1 MFNVFNSICEVLKP
15 KNLFFSM
22 VAKNAGDEKVEIK
35 GGEYKRIMR
44 YYDRKWIFII
54 ALFFAFV
61 CGAMP
66 MVMNVLMGNLA
77 TLITTST
84 DFVDAVVQLI
94 IKMVIYIICFTVMM
108 LIQHLVAGYSNPFFI
123 SDLRMHLYKKLMEL
137 DISYFD
143 QNETG
148 LLLSRLTNDCAVLN
162 EVYITKF
169 IMAFQNT
176 VQAIAGII
184 LSFVLAWRVTL
195 AVFITYP
202 ICGFIYW
209 YGQTYVT
216 NLWKEFNESTAD
228 AGTKAEQVINAF
240 RTVKSFDN
248 EMYEAEEYRKS
259 LDKIMA
265 VFNKGSKIQGT
276 EDGLIHMIIHAMIL
290 SFQYFSCWIIVRRP
304 NWGMENGDLM
314 SLMMSLIFSA
324 LGISTALALVED
336 FDRAKIS
343 AAKILQILEAPVEV
357 DQRVGEEPQTT
368 IKGKVEFRN
377 VCFKYKGRAEYAL
390 KNLNFTV
397 NPGET
402 VALIGE
408 SGCGK
413 STTLQLLQRF
423 YEIESGEILVDD
435 VNITKWSPKY
445 LRSQISIVP
454 QGPVL
459 FSMSIK
465 DNIRYAVPD
474 ASDKDIAEAAQTG
487 NAHPF
492 IMTFPDNYNTMVEP
506 SSLSGG
512 QKQRICISRAIL
524 VGSPI
529 LLLDEATAALD
540 TESEKL
546 VQASLE
552 VARKGKTAIVVA
564 HRLATVMNADR
575 ILVFKE
581 GHIVEEGKHDE
592 LMKKNGIY
600 ADLVKFQLQ

>member
-1 MFNVFNSICEVLKP
+1 MPVGKVD
-15 KNLFFSM
+15 
-22 VAKNAGDEKVEIK
+22 DEKVNVE
-35 GGEYKRIMR
+35 GGEYFKIMK
-44 YYDRKWIFII
+44 YYDRKWIFIV

-61 CGAMP
+61 CGAAP
-66 MVMNVLMGNLA
+66 MVMNVLMGDLA
-77 TLITTST
+77 TIITTTT
-84 DFVDAVVQLI
+84 DFVDAVVTLI
-94 IKMVIYIICFTVMM
+94 IRMVIYIVCFTVLM
-108 LIQHLVAGYSNPFFI
+108 LIQHTVAGYSNPFFI
-123 SDLRMHLYKKLMEL
+123 SDIRKHVYKKLMEL
-137 DISYFD
+137 DVSYFD
-143 QNETG
+143 KTETG
-148 LLLSRLTNDCAVLN
+148 VLITRLTNDCAVLN

-169 IMAFQNT
+169 IMAFQNGT
-176 VQAIAGII
+176 QAVAGII
-184 LSFVLAWRVTL
+184 LAFVLTWRVTL

-202 ICGFIYW
+202 LCGFVYW
-209 YGQTYVT
+209 YGQTKIT
-216 NLWKEFNESTAD
+216 NLWKEYNQSTAN

-248 EMYEAEEYRKS
+248 ETYEAELYRKS
-259 LDKIMA
+259 LNQIMD
-265 VFNKGSKIQGT
+265 VFNKGSKIQGL
-276 EDGLIHMIIHAMIL
+276 EDGTIHMIIHAMIIA
-290 SFQYFSCWIIVRRP
+290 FQYFSCWIIVRRP
-304 NWGMENGDLM
+304 QWGMKNGDLM
-314 SLMMSLIFSA
+314 ALMMSLIFSA
-324 LGISTALALVED
+324 LGISNTLALVED
-336 FDRAKIS
+336 FDRAQVS
-343 AAKILQILEAPVEV
+343 AAKILQILNHPIKIN
-357 DQRVGEEPQTT
+357 QREGEEPNKHVT
-368 IKGKVEFRN
+368 GKVEFRN
-377 VCFKYKGRAEYAL
+377 VSFKYDGREEYAVKDL
-390 KNLNFTV
+390 SFVV

-445 LRSQISIVP
+445 LRQQISIVP

-459 FSMSIK
+459 FSMSIR

-474 ASDKDIAEAAQTG
+474 ASDKDVAKAAQTG

-492 IMTFPDNYNTMVEP
+492 IMTFPDNYNTEVEP

-552 VARKGKTAIVVA
+552 EARKGKTAILVA
-564 HRLATVMNADR
+564 HRLATVIHADR
-575 ILVFKE
+575 ILVFKD
-581 GHIVEEGKHDE
+581 GHVVESGKHEE
-592 LMKKNGIY
+592 LMAKNGIY
-600 ADLVKFQLQ
+600 ADLIRFQLQ